1 MHCRSIIIDPR
12 KRLEEAS
19 DPVSGGGEA
28 PLLLPFAGS
37 SAAFIIIISNSYK
50 DAVTISFVI
59 DKTIPDERLRF
70 SRVAKG
76 VTINRCGTRCTRLDS
91 SHAGTKG
98 VRLCRD
104 KGAHGLSIKMVACDV
119 DAGSAIISKNAIIVR
134 ARLGP

>member
-19 DPVSGGGEA
+19 DPVSGEGE
-28 PLLLPFAGS
+28 PLLLPFAGP

-50 DAVTISFVI
+50 DAVTSVSFVI

>member
-28 PLLLPFAGS
+28 PLLLPFAGP